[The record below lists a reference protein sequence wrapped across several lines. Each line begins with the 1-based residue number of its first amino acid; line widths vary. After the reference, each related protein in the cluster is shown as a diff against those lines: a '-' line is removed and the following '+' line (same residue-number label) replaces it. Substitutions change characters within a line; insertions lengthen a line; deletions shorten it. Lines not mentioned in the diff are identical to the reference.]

1 MEVFRT
7 KSCLKNIEYQ
17 NSYLEENQ
25 DKFCLE
31 NLNLTTML
39 HFKKNPLKLVTF
51 KQKSS

>member
-31 NLNLTTML
+31 N
-39 HFKKNPLKLVTF
+39 HAPFQKKSFKVGYF
-51 KQKSS
+51 